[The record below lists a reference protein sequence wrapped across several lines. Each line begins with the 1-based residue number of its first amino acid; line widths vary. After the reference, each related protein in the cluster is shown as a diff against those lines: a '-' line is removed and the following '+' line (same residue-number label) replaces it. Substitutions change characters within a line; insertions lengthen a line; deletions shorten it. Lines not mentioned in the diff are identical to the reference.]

1 MVFLRS
7 QLNNQ
12 SDLRSLHSTWFKHQH
27 PSAQHLASLYM
38 FYPRN
43 RQFLLGLVTCFFFFF
58 FFFLSFFSHFQS
70 SSWPKAHEKLTDFWT
85 TTFCITPSSWVC
97 WHKFQPLFQPRNPT
111 LPPQFSNT
119 ASPAWVPSLHPRSQN
134 FPRTES
140 EGECR
145 APFFPL
151 NCGITGLYCLL
162 SNIQKQFP
170 DIFYPVLWLF
180 MVAGAPSWLEADS
193 FPTLIYPS
201 PLPLLGTISL
211 FSMSVGLFLFCI

>member
-151 NCGITGLYCLL
+151 NCGSQAYTACCPTFK
-162 SNIQKQFP
+162 N
-170 DIFYPVLWLF
+170 
-180 MVAGAPSWLEADS
+180 S
-193 FPTLIYPS
+193 FLIYFIQFYGCLWWQVLLHGLKQIAS
-201 PLPLLGTISL
+201 LP
-211 FSMSVGLFLFCI
+211 